1 MSISKKFMIRFIR
14 YFLIFYFSVTFII
27 CAFFVYFLFTS
38 EQSFFEEDMQLV
50 DSFSISEYFK
60 FDGDKVK
67 PIKEMVNY
75 VKRHDGVLV
84 VKNKDD
90 EVIYS
95 SEKGFKLRP
104 LNTYRAEEFTTWEMP
119 KGQQVIYLQNTILNE
134 ARRKLERNEKDTQ
147 SYLDEHNLALFVV
160 ERKGL
165 TKISGAFDEDVVNN
179 TLFKHKNNDNY
190 QKYFFVSYFKD
201 NKNYYV
207 VQKNPHPADTKAIF
221 AENSYIYD
229 KDFMNIMKNFLIW
242 YAWMNLVVLAAI
254 LLLSFFLG
262 NRLAQP
268 LRHFSTWVEQLAKGD
283 YSVLNNE
290 KIYKNGRLR
299 RKYRMYSPI
308 DGAIAKLTG
317 KLSDDKNYQSNMNI
331 QRENWVRGITHD
343 LKTPLSSIYGYAKI
357 LNSGMPLEPD
367 EQKKF
372 ISIIEDKALYID
384 QLLKDLNMVYQLK
397 SDGIQFHTEETCLR
411 TYIDAFVSQY
421 GNKGLSYVHK
431 EDATIHIDTSRMD
444 RVLTNIVSNS
454 FTHNVNVEVWIS
466 TYTSGSNAIIEIS
479 DNGQGI
485 PQEDLTHIF
494 EQFYRGNRT
503 NEHHNGSGLGL
514 SVAKE
519 IVELHD
525 GTIDVVSSV
534 AGTKFLITLPTY

>member
-1 MSISKKFMIRFIR
+1 MIRFIR
-14 YFLIFYFSVTFII
+14 YFLIFYFSVTLII
-27 CAFFVYFLFTS
+27 CAFFLYFLVTS
-38 EQSFFEEDMQLV
+38 EQSFFEEDMQSV
-50 DSFSISEYFK
+50 DSYAISEYIK

-67 PIKEMVNY
+67 PVKEMVNY
-75 VKRHDGVLV
+75 IKQHNGILV
-84 VKNKDD
+84 VRDKGGK
-90 EVIYS
+90 VIYS
-95 SEKGFKLRP
+95 SDKDFKLQP
-104 LNTYRAEEFTTWEMP
+104 LNTYRAEAFTTWELP
-119 KGQQVIYLQNTILNE
+119 KGQQVIYLENKVLNE
-134 ARRKLERNEKDTQ
+134 ARRKLETDSKEAQR
-147 SYLDEHNLALFVV
+147 YLEQHDLALFVADK
-160 ERKGL
+160 KGL
-165 TKISGAFDEDVVNN
+165 TKISGQFDEDVVNS

-207 VQKNPHPADTKAIF
+207 VQKNQHPADTKAIF
-221 AENSYIYD
+221 AEDSYMYD
-229 KDFMNIMKNFLIW
+229 KDFMNDIKNFLIW
-242 YAWMNLVVLAAI
+242 YAWINLVVLAAI
-254 LLLSFFLG
+254 LLFSIFLG

-268 LRHFSTWVEQLAKGD
+268 LKHFSTWVERLAKGD
-283 YSVLNNE
+283 YSVLNDE
-290 KIYKNGRLR
+290 RIYKNGRLR

-317 KLSDDKNYQSNMNI
+317 KLADDKNYQSNMNI
-331 QRENWVRGITHD
+331 QREKWVRGITHD

-357 LNSGMPLEPD
+357 LNSGMLLEPD

-372 ISIIEDKALYID
+372 IGIIEDKALYID

-421 GNKGLSYVHK
+421 GNKGLSYIHK

-444 RVLTNIVSNS
+444 RVLTNIVTNS

-466 TYTSGSNAIIEIS
+466 TYTNGNNAIIEIA

>member
-14 YFLIFYFSVTFII
+14 YFLIFYFSVTLII
-27 CAFFVYFLFTS
+27 CAFFLYFLVTS
-38 EQSFFEEDMQLV
+38 EQSFFEEDMQSV
-50 DSFSISEYFK
+50 DSYAISEYIK

-67 PIKEMVNY
+67 PVKEMVNY
-75 VKRHDGVLV
+75 IKQHNGILV
-84 VKNKDD
+84 VRDKGGK
-90 EVIYS
+90 VIYS
-95 SEKGFKLRP
+95 SDKDFKFQP
-104 LNTYRAEEFTTWEMP
+104 LNTYRAEAFTTWELP
-119 KGQQVIYLQNTILNE
+119 KGQQVIYLENKVLNE
-134 ARRKLERNEKDTQ
+134 ARRKLETDSKEAQR
-147 SYLDEHNLALFVV
+147 YLEQHDLALFVADK
-160 ERKGL
+160 KGL
-165 TKISGAFDEDVVNN
+165 TKISGQFDEDVVNS

-207 VQKNPHPADTKAIF
+207 VQKNQHPADTKAIF
-221 AENSYIYD
+221 AEDSYMYD
-229 KDFMNIMKNFLIW
+229 KDFMNDIKNFLIW
-242 YAWMNLVVLAAI
+242 YAWINLVVLAAI
-254 LLLSFFLG
+254 LLFSIFLG

-268 LRHFSTWVEQLAKGD
+268 LKHFSTWVERLAKGD
-283 YSVLNNE
+283 YSVLNDE
-290 KIYKNGRLR
+290 RIYKNGRLR

-317 KLSDDKNYQSNMNI
+317 KLADDKNYQSNMNI
-331 QRENWVRGITHD
+331 QREKWVRGITHD

-372 ISIIEDKALYID
+372 IGIIEDKALYID

-421 GNKGLSYVHK
+421 GNKGLSYIHK

-466 TYTSGSNAIIEIS
+466 TYTNGNNAIIEIA